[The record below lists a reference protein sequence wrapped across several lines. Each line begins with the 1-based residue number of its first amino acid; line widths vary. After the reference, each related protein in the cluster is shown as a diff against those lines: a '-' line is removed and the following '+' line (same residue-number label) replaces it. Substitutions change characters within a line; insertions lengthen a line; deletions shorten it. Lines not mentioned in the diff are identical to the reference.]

1 MHLISLD
8 FDNKDTNWPIHS
20 TFFAVVCFLM
30 VAENIQAVYDT
41 KWMAGNEET
50 DRDHFQGSTVLKLSI

>member
-1 MHLISLD
+1 MD

-30 VAENIQAVYDT
+30 MAFNIQAVYDT

-50 DRDHFQGSTVLKLSI
+50 DGDHVQRATVLKHSI